1 LQLSLELRVMKTILK
16 IYRFENKV
24 GFGMASYIIYVK
36 IRLCRNNLD

>member
-24 GFGMASYIIYVK
+24 GFGMASILNY
-36 IRLCRNNLD
+36 LA